1 VDDFA
6 ILDSHDL
13 RVVIISSCSNVK
25 HRDPPVSVTNSLQ
38 FCPFNSNNEC

>member
-1 VDDFA
+1 VHDFA

-25 HRDPPVSVTNSLQ
+25 HRDPPVSVCHKFATVLSI
-38 FCPFNSNNEC
+38 